1 MVYIIRFAHQYW
13 CVYSDHGLAQMADN
27 ISGFQGAVTGLSL
40 TDVIQLKSHNK
51 YTGSIAVI
59 YGDSEGVIYFADG
72 EIIHAVQ
79 GNETGEEAI
88 YQIIKWP
95 GGNFN
100 IHPEMTSNICTIH
113 YRTDFLLMEALRRLD
128 EERAGV
134 TAPEGGSGPSMTPR
148 RTMSKVAARLQEING
163 VTYAVLLDKEG
174 TPLQDASIEASAL
187 ANKGIFL
194 AKTGN
199 KLGELMGLG
208 DIKAAAVHTHNYH
221 LLMYDSKQH
230 YLSIAVKPEFN
241 LDTVEGEIKSAL
253 LPGK

>member
-1 MVYIIRFAHQYW
+1 
-13 CVYSDHGLAQMADN
+13 MADN
-27 ISGFQGAVTGLSL
+27 VNGFQGAVAGLSL
-40 TDVIQLKSHNK
+40 TDVIQLKGHNK
-51 YTGSIAVI
+51 YTGCITVI
-59 YGDSEGVIYFADG
+59 YGSSEGVIYFADG

-79 GNETGEEAI
+79 GNDTGEEAI

-100 IHPEMTSNICTIH
+100 IHPEMTSNVCTIH

-134 TAPEGGSGPSMTPR
+134 APPEAGSGPSVTPR
-148 RTMSKVAARLQEING
+148 RTMSKVAARLQDING

-174 TPLQDASIEASAL
+174 NPLQDSSMEAGAL
-187 ANKGIFL
+187 ATKGLFL

-199 KLGELMGLG
+199 QLGELMGLG
-208 DIKAAAVHTHNYH
+208 DIKAAAIHTRDYH
-221 LLMYDSKQH
+221 MLMYDSKQH
-230 YLSIAVKPEFN
+230 YLSIAVKPDFN

-253 LPGK
+253 MPGK

>member
-1 MVYIIRFAHQYW
+1 
-13 CVYSDHGLAQMADN
+13 MADN
-27 ISGFQGAVTGLSL
+27 VYGFQGAVAGLSL
-40 TDVIQLKSHNK
+40 TDVIQLKGHNK
-51 YTGSIAVI
+51 YTGCITVI
-59 YGDSEGVIYFADG
+59 YGNSEGVIYFADG

-100 IHPEMTSNICTIH
+100 IHPEMTSNVCTIH

-128 EERAGV
+128 EERAGG
-134 TAPEGGSGPSMTPR
+134 TDSGAGGASVTPR
-148 RTMSKVAARLQEING
+148 RTMSKIAARLQEING

-174 TPLQDASIEASAL
+174 TPLQDTSMEAAAL
-187 ANKGIFL
+187 ATKGHFL
-194 AKTGN
+194 ATTGN

-208 DIKAAAVHTHNYH
+208 DIKAAAVHTREFH

-241 LDTVEGEIKSAL
+241 LENVEGEIKSAL
-253 LPGK
+253 IPGK

>member
-1 MVYIIRFAHQYW
+1 
-13 CVYSDHGLAQMADN
+13 MADN
-27 ISGFQGAVTGLSL
+27 ISGFQGAVAGLSL
-40 TDVIQLKSHNK
+40 TDVIQLKGHNK
-51 YTGSIAVI
+51 YTGCITVI
-59 YGDSEGVIYFADG
+59 YGNSEGVIYFADG

-95 GGNFN
+95 GGSFN
-100 IHPEMTSNICTIH
+100 IHPEMTSNVCTIH

-134 TAPEGGSGPSMTPR
+134 AAPEAGSGGTGPSVTPR

-174 TPLQDASIEASAL
+174 NPLQDTSIEATAL
-187 ANKGIFL
+187 AAKGIFL

-199 KLGELMGLG
+199 KLGEMMGLG
-208 DIKAAAVHTHNYH
+208 EVKAAAVHTHDFH
-221 LLMYDSKQH
+221 MLMYDSKQH

-241 LDTVEGEIKSAL
+241 LENVEGEIKAAL
-253 LPGK
+253 MPGK

>member
-1 MVYIIRFAHQYW
+1 
-13 CVYSDHGLAQMADN
+13 MADN
-27 ISGFQGAVTGLSL
+27 ISGFQGAVAGLSL
-40 TDVIQLKSHNK
+40 TDVIQLKGHNK
-51 YTGSIAVI
+51 YTGCITVI
-59 YGDSEGVIYFADG
+59 FGNNEGVIYFADG

-95 GGNFN
+95 GGSFN
-100 IHPEMTSNICTIH
+100 IHPEMTSNVCTIH

-128 EERAGV
+128 EERAGG
-134 TAPEGGSGPSMTPR
+134 TDSGAGNGSSVTPR

-174 TPLQDASIEASAL
+174 IPLQDTSIEATAL
-187 ANKGIFL
+187 ATKGFFL
-194 AKTGN
+194 ATTGN

-208 DIKAAAVHTHNYH
+208 DIKAAAVHTREYH

-241 LDTVEGEIKSAL
+241 LENVEGEIKSAL
-253 LPGK
+253 TPGK

>member
-1 MVYIIRFAHQYW
+1 
-13 CVYSDHGLAQMADN
+13 MADN
-27 ISGFQGAVTGLSL
+27 ISGFQGAVAGLSL
-40 TDVIQLKSHNK
+40 TDVIQLKGHNK
-51 YTGSIAVI
+51 YTGCITVI
-59 YGDSEGVIYFADG
+59 YGDSEGIIYFADG

-79 GNETGEEAI
+79 GDETGEEAI

-128 EERAGV
+128 EERAGL
-134 TAPEGGSGPSMTPR
+134 APGEAGPGPSVTPR

-163 VTYAVLLDKEG
+163 VTYAVLLDKQG
-174 TPLQDASIEASAL
+174 TPLQDTSLEAIAL

-194 AKTGN
+194 ATTGN

-208 DIKAAAVHTHNYH
+208 DVKAAAVQTHDFH
-221 LLMYDSKQH
+221 MLMYDSKQH
-230 YLSIAVKPEFN
+230 YLSIAVKPEFS
-241 LDTVEGEIKSAL
+241 LDSMEGEIKSAL
-253 LPGK
+253 MPGK

>member
-1 MVYIIRFAHQYW
+1 MVYILRFAHQYW
-13 CVYSDHGLAQMADN
+13 CAYSENRLAQMADN
-27 ISGFQGAVTGLSL
+27 VNGFQGAVAGLSL
-40 TDVIQLKSHNK
+40 TDVIQLKGHNK
-51 YTGSIAVI
+51 YTGCITVI
-59 YGDSEGVIYFADG
+59 YGNSEGVIYFADG

-79 GNETGEEAI
+79 GNDTGEEAI

-100 IHPEMTSNICTIH
+100 IHPEMTSNVCTIH

-134 TAPEGGSGPSMTPR
+134 APSEAGSGPSVTPR
-148 RTMSKVAARLQEING
+148 RTMSKVAARLQDING

-174 TPLQDASIEASAL
+174 NPLQDTSMEAVAL
-187 ANKGIFL
+187 AAKGLFL

-199 KLGELMGLG
+199 QLGELMGLG
-208 DIKAAAVHTHNYH
+208 DIKAAAIHTRDFHM
-221 LLMYDSKQH
+221 LMYDSKQH

-253 LPGK
+253 MPGK

>member
-1 MVYIIRFAHQYW
+1 
-13 CVYSDHGLAQMADN
+13 MADN
-27 ISGFQGAVTGLSL
+27 VNGFQGAVAGLSL
-40 TDVIQLKSHNK
+40 TDVIQLKGHNK
-51 YTGSIAVI
+51 YTGCITVI
-59 YGDSEGVIYFADG
+59 YGNSEGVIYFADG

-79 GNETGEEAI
+79 GKETGEEAI

-95 GGNFN
+95 GGSFN
-100 IHPEMTSNICTIH
+100 IHPEITSNVCTIH

-128 EERAGV
+128 EERAG
-134 TAPEGGSGPSMTPR
+134 GGTDPGAGNGASVTPR

-174 TPLQDASIEASAL
+174 IPLQDTSIEATAL
-187 ANKGIFL
+187 ATKGLFL
-194 AKTGN
+194 ATTGN

-208 DIKAAAVHTHNYH
+208 DIKAAAVHTREFH

-241 LDTVEGEIKSAL
+241 LENVEGDIKSAL
-253 LPGK
+253 TPGK